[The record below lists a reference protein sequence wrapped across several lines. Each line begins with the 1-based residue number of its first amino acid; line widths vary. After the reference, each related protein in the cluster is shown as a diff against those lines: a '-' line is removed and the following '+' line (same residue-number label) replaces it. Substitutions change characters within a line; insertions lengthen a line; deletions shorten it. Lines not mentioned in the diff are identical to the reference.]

1 MYIAADSAAVSGL
14 TAAAQCILFYIYIN
28 SIKIHFVQ
36 LFDILK
42 SSIIFPFHYL
52 KILLIKVNPL
62 ICNLNI
68 GLTKQWVRKYI
79 TIVKLKEVLSKKVL
93 LVLGTKIRYSGYKAL
108 GFKLNCTWQDKFK
121 SLTVVCNTCK

>member
-1 MYIAADSAAVSGL
+1 M
-14 TAAAQCILFYIYIN
+14 
-28 SIKIHFVQ
+28 
-36 LFDILK
+36 
-42 SSIIFPFHYL
+42 
-52 KILLIKVNPL
+52 NPL